1 MMMANLKRING
12 WQWAALVLL
21 RLVVGWHFLYEGLA
35 KLFNPY
41 WSSASYL
48 VEAKWVF
55 SDVFTAILANPHLL
69 RIVDWLNIGG
79 LIAIGLSLIS
89 GLLVTPASIA
99 GIILLALYYLACPAV
114 VGFRSTLP
122 AEGSYL
128 IINKNMVELT
138 ALFVLVFFPTGR
150 IAGLDRIIFGPL
162 KTKTAMEGKYG
173 PGEKQV

>member
-1 MMMANLKRING
+1 MANFKRVSG
-12 WQWAALVLL
+12 WQWAGLVVL
-21 RLVVGWHFLYEGLA
+21 RLVIGWHFLYEGLA

-55 SDVFTAILANPHLL
+55 ADVFTAILASPQLL
-69 RIVDWLNIGG
+69 KIVDWLNIGG

-99 GIILLALYYLACPAV
+99 GMILLALYYVACPPI
-114 VGFRSTLP
+114 VGFKSSLP

-128 IINKNMVELT
+128 IINKNLVELA
-138 ALFVLVFFPTGR
+138 ALFVLVLFPTGR
-150 IAGLDRIIFGPL
+150 VAGLDRLIFGPL
-162 KTKTAMEGKYG
+162 KTKPVGEGKNG
-173 PGEKQV
+173 PGEK